1 MKAFKTALLASAF
14 ALATTVSFAQ
24 VGANV
29 GAGTS
34 GGAAV
39 GVGNSGTSGATKLK
53 SSAGTNAN
61 VGGTRAKVG
70 ADASGNT
77 AVKKKNR
84 TTTGSGSAGAAIN
97 GSVR

>member
-1 MKAFKTALLASAF
+1 MKAIKTALLASAF

-39 GVGNSGTSGATKLK
+39 GVGNSGTSGATNMN
-53 SSAGTNAN
+53 SGTGANAN
-61 VGGTRAKVG
+61 VGGTRAKVR

-84 TTTGSGSAGAAIN
+84 TTTGSGGAGATVN
-97 GSVR
+97 GSVK